1 MTENRYN
8 PLNLFTSII
17 HVPHQSVFI
26 KLRYFLLFMLVYSTV
41 VGILD
46 NAFDIVPANTSLG
59 QFHLLFSFCL
69 SIIIAFRINV
79 AHIRWWEGRGYWG
92 SLVNNCRNLAMKFNG
107 YIGLNNDHDFK
118 EYVAKL
124 PLLLKHH
131 LRDESEKCNKVM
143 DELGITHNGVHLPNL
158 LIQTIINKIAH
169 YRAINK
175 ISFEQFL
182 AMDIHVLAMTDII
195 GGCEKILYTPV
206 PKGFSIFTRFA
217 LLFYM
222 LIFPFGW
229 VDSFG
234 LFITPIIMVII
245 YVLLGLEVI
254 AEEMEEPFGV
264 DYNDLPI
271 DAIADRIDKHVNQ
284 IATMPG
290 NAHN

>member
-1 MTENRYN
+1 MEKNNGYT
-8 PLNLFTSII
+8 PLSLIIGLFNI
-17 HVPHQSVFI
+17 PHHSVFI
-26 KLRYFLLFMLVYSTV
+26 KLKYFLLFMLVYSTL

-46 NAFDIVPANTSLG
+46 KALDIVPDNTALG

-79 AHIRWWEGRGYWG
+79 AHIRWWEGRGQWG
-92 SLVNNCRNLAMKFNG
+92 SLVNNCRNLAMKFNS
-107 YIGLNNDHDFK
+107 YIGLNHDHEFK

-124 PLLLKHH
+124 PLLLKYH
-131 LRDESEKCNKVM
+131 LRNEPEKCNKLI
-143 DELGITHNGVHLPNL
+143 DELGINRNEVHLPNL
-158 LIQTIINKIAH
+158 LVQTIINKISY
-169 YRAINK
+169 YRATNK

-182 AMDIHVLAMTDII
+182 AMDAHVLAMTDII
-195 GGCEKILYTPV
+195 GSCEKILNTPL

-234 LFITPIIMVII
+234 LLITPIIMVII

-264 DYNDLPI
+264 DYNDLPL
-271 DAIADRIDKHVNQ
+271 DAIAESINIHVNQ
-284 IATMPG
+284 IATMPR
-290 NAHN
+290 NN